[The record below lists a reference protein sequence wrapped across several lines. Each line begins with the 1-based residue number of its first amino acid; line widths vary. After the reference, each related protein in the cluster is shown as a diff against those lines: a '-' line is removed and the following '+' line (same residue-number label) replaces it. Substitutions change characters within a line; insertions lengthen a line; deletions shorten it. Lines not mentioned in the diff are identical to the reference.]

1 MIKLKRCIFSAQR
14 SNLPPVVTHN
24 MLEDETDPVLTLIRE
39 KQLFNDREDRVKVCL
54 TAPVQYCNVCF
65 FFLLYMFHQCDLY
78 RFIVC
83 NGTAIM
89 PQMCIVNK

>member
-39 KQLFNDREDRVKVCL
+39 KQLFNDREDRVKVRL

-65 FFLLYMFHQCDLY
+65 FFCSICFINVIYIDSLYAMVQLSCHKCAL
-78 RFIVC
+78 
-83 NGTAIM
+83 
-89 PQMCIVNK
+89 